1 MKTKLLATST
11 SVLLTFAAIDVHAY
25 VGPGLGAG
33 AIGMILGVIASIGLA
48 VFAIF
53 WYPIKRL
60 LKKRRKD
67 DTDVA
72 VTEEVATAAAED
84 QG

>member
-1 MKTKLLATST
+1 MCMITR
-11 SVLLTFAAIDVHAY
+11 LTIMTTTMLMTIMLMAMVSIDAQAY

-33 AIGMILGVIASIGLA
+33 AIGMILGVLASILLA

-60 LKKRRKD
+60 LKKRRQD
-67 DTDVA
+67 D
-72 VTEEVATAAAED
+72 AA
-84 QG
+84 